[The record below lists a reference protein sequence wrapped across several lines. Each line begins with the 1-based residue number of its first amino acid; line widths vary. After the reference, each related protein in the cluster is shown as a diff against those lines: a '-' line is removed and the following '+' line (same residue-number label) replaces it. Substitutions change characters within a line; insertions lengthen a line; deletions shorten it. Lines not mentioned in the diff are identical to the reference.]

1 VLPSLSGPE
10 DEEPTD
16 DARSSF
22 NLSISLSIGYQRR
35 RAKLAGKWE
44 ASITSIGLLAG
55 GIAVVV
61 FVVYEIF
68 SRLVAGQ
75 T

>member
-10 DEEPTD
+10 DEEPSD

-44 ASITSIGLLAG
+44 AGLASVVLLLG
-55 GIAVVV
+55 GAVLVG
-61 FVVYEIF
+61 FVVYTLF
-68 SRLVAGQ
+68 TRLLGQ
-75 T
+75 S